1 MVLKGKKTKKPKRA
15 ANVSIMLDIP
25 KQDPNASLCIGCPGP
40 CCSLYPELTVY
51 DVFRLA
57 LSQSKPLSDYVIMH
71 YTHDDDAI
79 PISISGKTV
88 KMTLTHENG
97 KCIFFDDS
105 SGLKCSIQ
113 DVKPGICLEYP
124 YVFLDGGLKGGQV
137 PCPKANLE
145 RLAWTEE
152 QDRILVD
159 SRWEL
164 DRHMEIAADWNA
176 VSGGKKDLSEFLK
189 FAAREIE
196 YEKTPWGSAIRKIKR
211 AFRKR

>member
-15 ANVSIMLDIP
+15 QKVSITLEP
-25 KQDPNASLCIGCPGP
+25 SRRNPNASLCFGCPGT

-57 LSQSKPLSDYVIMH
+57 LSQSKPLSEYMILH

-79 PISISGKTV
+79 PISISGKNV
-88 KMTLTHENG
+88 KMTIIHEDS
-97 KCIFFDDS
+97 KCVFFDDNS
-105 SGLKCSIQ
+105 ELKCSIQ
-113 DVKPGICLEYP
+113 EDKPGICLAYP
-124 YVFLDGGLKGGQV
+124 YVFLDNRLNRV
-137 PCPKANLE
+137 PCPKINLE
-145 RLAWTEE
+145 RLTWTEE
-152 QDRILVD
+152 QDRLMID

-164 DRHMEIAADWNA
+164 DRHKEIASDWNA
-176 VSGGKKDLSEFLK
+176 TSGGEKDLGEFLK

-211 AFRKR
+211 VFRKR